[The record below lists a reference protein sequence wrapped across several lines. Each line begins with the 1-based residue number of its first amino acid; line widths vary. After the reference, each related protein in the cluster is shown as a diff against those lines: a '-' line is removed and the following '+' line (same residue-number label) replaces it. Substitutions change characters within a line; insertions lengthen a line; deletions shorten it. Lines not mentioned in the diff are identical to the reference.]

1 MIETVSINGATW
13 FVVMIE
19 IEGEIFTW
27 LWSVEN
33 KWETRYQIAKLAA
46 SHKTVFDW
54 WDVVEVYKLM
64 GQAMKETR

>member
-1 MIETVSINGATW
+1 MIETITINGVTR
-13 FVVMIE
+13 FVVVLE
-19 IEGEIFTW
+19 IGQHCFVW
-27 LWSVEN
+27 AFDRHRHMQ
-33 KWETRYQIAKLAA
+33 TRYQIAKLAA